1 MMIFLAQHGYRAF
14 AHHRR
19 SVQEHKEAGET
30 GLSYHLPGEDPGAD
44 LDRHGA
50 RPEGIQ

>member
-1 MMIFLAQHGYRAF
+1 MMFPAHHGYRAL
-14 AHHRR
+14 AYHRR
-19 SVQEHKEAGET
+19 SVQEQHTEAGET

-44 LDRHGA
+44 LERHDA